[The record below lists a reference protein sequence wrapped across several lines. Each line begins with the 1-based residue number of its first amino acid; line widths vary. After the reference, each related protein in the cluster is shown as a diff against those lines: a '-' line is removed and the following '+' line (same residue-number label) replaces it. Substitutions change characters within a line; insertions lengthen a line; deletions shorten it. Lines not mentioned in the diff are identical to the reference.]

1 MIALLIIM
9 QRSCF
14 DKGRNK
20 MTEEYKEITKDIVR
34 TVGDIVSDHKEAVAA
49 IQTA

>member
-1 MIALLIIM
+1 
-9 QRSCF
+9 
-14 DKGRNK
+14 
-20 MTEEYKEITKDIVR
+20 MTITQNLTEDERQTIEAAGHILAQ